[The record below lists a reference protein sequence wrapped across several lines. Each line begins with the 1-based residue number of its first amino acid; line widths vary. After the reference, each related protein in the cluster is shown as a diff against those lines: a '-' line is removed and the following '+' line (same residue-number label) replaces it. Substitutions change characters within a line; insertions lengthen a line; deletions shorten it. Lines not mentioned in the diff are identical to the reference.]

1 MKLNQLLANA
11 IRGFLIGTAEV
22 IPGVSGGTV
31 ALITGVYDRI
41 ISSAA
46 AFVRGFL
53 SLFKKGSAAQA
64 GKSFRRIDLG
74 LLIPLLLGMG
84 TAILVMAKILEPLL
98 VEFPI
103 ATKSVFA
110 GMILVSIWIPFKMA
124 GAWKAKDFGVGLLAV
139 LAAVALTSLPVGGAA
154 SPSPIVIIGSA
165 ALAICA
171 LVLPGVSGSFLLLA
185 MGMYAPTIAAV
196 NDRDLGYLGL
206 FALGAILGLAAFV
219 SLLQYLLTSR
229 RKITMV
235 VMTGLMA
242 GSLRA
247 LWPWQNDE
255 RAFQEITNPGSAIL
269 WFLVGSAVVLSV
281 IALERKFSPKH
292 Q

>member
-1 MKLNQLLANA
+1 MKANQLIANA

-46 AFVRGFL
+46 AFVRGFI
-53 SLFKKGSAAQA
+53 SLFRKGNAAEA
-64 GKSFRRIDLG
+64 GNSFRRVDLV
-74 LLIPLLLGMG
+74 LLIPLLLGML

-98 VEFPI
+98 VEFPV

-124 GAWKAKDFGVGLLAV
+124 GTWKAKDFVLGLMAV
-139 LAAVALTSLPVGGAA
+139 LVAVALTSLPVAAEA
-154 SPSPIVIIGSA
+154 SPSALVIVGSA

-196 NDRDLGYLGL
+196 NDRDLGYIAF
-206 FALGAILGLAAFV
+206 FALGAILGLAGFV

-229 RKITMV
+229 RKTTMV
-235 VMTGLMA
+235 VMTGLML

-247 LWPWQNDE
+247 LWPWQSDE
-255 RAFQEITNPGSAIL
+255 RAFQEISNPGIALL
-269 WFLVGSAVVLSV
+269 WFLVGAAIVLSV
-281 IALERKFSPKH
+281 IALERRFSPKH